1 MKRLRQLYRNAPIAT
16 RNQVPNL
23 FFSLVILLSLLP
35 LLILNELL
43 QQKFVEFTLELII
56 WLVLAF
62 ALVLLFR
69 GKFRAAVL
77 LSILFSLI
85 AATALVMVINAQ
97 SSFQGYQTALI
108 MLVPLILTVTIS
120 DNEWYTAVVSA
131 AGLTVIFLI
140 SFFRIRPV
148 LSADEL
154 VFLNERTLVA
164 AALYAMISLLAFRV
178 ARSQIHSMKHIDRNH
193 RESLDTIHKIR
204 ELMERSG
211 KQVNASKLLEND
223 FQTIILGADRIQD
236 ELRSLITDSLTLR
249 QGMQNASEAIDHS
262 NQLVGKFNLQI
273 DEQNSVVLESTAA
286 VNEMSASLDSV
297 ADITA
302 RKHESAERLLTDA
315 ENGLLMMEESAR
327 TVAAAVQQAEKLL
340 EVNTIISGIADQTNL
355 LSMNAAIEAAHAG
368 NSGRGFAVV
377 AGEIRKLAHSTGE
390 NSRIIAENLKQL
402 THSMEASQ
410 QSTTV
415 TRKGFQQIVQ
425 EIREISSAFQEIT
438 SSTMELSQG
447 GKEILNAM
455 QVLQNSSMIIHEG
468 SQTIASEQDNA
479 LQQFQKVEAFVGN
492 IDSASEKIRTALE
505 AIDTALQHQKT
516 LLTETTERSSELF
529 QSIETLTS

>member
-1 MKRLRQLYRNAPIAT
+1 MKRLHEIYRNAPIAT

-23 FFSLVILLSLLP
+23 FFSLIILLSLLP
-35 LLILNELL
+35 MLILNELI
-43 QQKFVEFTLELII
+43 QQKFLEFTLELVI

-77 LSILFSLI
+77 LSLLFSLL
-85 AATALVMVINAQ
+85 AASALVMVINAQ

-108 MLVPLILTVTIS
+108 MLVPLILTVTVS
-120 DNEWYTAVVSA
+120 DNEWYTVVVSV
-131 AGLTVIFLI
+131 AGIAVILLVSI
-140 SFFRIRPV
+140 FRIRPV
-148 LSADEL
+148 LPADEL
-154 VFLNERTLVA
+154 GFLSERTLIA
-164 AALYAMISLLAFRV
+164 IALYAMVSLLAFRI
-178 ARSQIHSMKHIDRNH
+178 ARSQIHSLKQIDRNH
-193 RESLDTIHKIR
+193 RESLDTINRIR
-204 ELMERSG
+204 ELMHRSG
-211 KQVNASKLLEND
+211 EQVNASKLVEND
-223 FQTIILGADRIQD
+223 FQTIVLGANRIQD
-236 ELRSLITDSLTLR
+236 ELNSLITDSLTLN
-249 QGMQNASEAIDHS
+249 QGMQRASKAIDHS
-262 NQLVGKFNLQI
+262 NQLVGKFNQQI

-302 RKHESAERLLTDA
+302 RKHESAERLLSDA

-368 NSGRGFAVV
+368 NAGRGFAVV
-377 AGEIRKLAHSTGE
+377 AGEIRKLAYSTGE

-402 THSMEASQ
+402 SQSMEASQ

-415 TRKGFQQIVQ
+415 TRKSFQQIVQ

-468 SQTIASEQDNA
+468 SQTIVSEQENA
-479 LQQFQKVEAFVGN
+479 IQQFQQVETFVSN
-492 IDSASEKIRTALE
+492 IDSASERIRKALE
-505 AIDTALQHQKT
+505 AIETALQHQNG

-529 QSIETLTS
+529 QSIETLTT